1 MPLLHLEDYVESSV
15 FSYVTNEIISC
26 CIEMYNT
33 TRVVTTAEKIL
44 FMTSMM
50 GSFDEH
56 NRLNLGHCS
65 KA

>member
-1 MPLLHLEDYVESSV
+1 MPLLNLEESSV

-33 TRVVTTAEKIL
+33 TRVVTTAEKRL
-44 FMTSMM
+44 FMTSILGIM